1 MKYQVYRSLFI
12 LGAGALMALLAF
24 VGQSGFGE
32 ENLTS
37 ESQVTHV
44 DRSDLASPSR
54 VGVASAHN
62 AL

>member
-1 MKYQVYRSLFI
+1 MKYQLYRSLFI

-32 ENLTS
+32 ESLSS

-44 DRSDLASPSR
+44 EGSDIANPSR
-54 VGVASAHN
+54 GGVASAHN